1 MAGLASGI
9 RASDELLSCFA
20 AAKDGNV
27 RVMKVQIEGTAMV
40 PRSTVDIAGDEKSD
54 FAAVDSL
61 LEDALPCYILFKMD
75 SATKEGWLLANW
87 VPENTP
93 VRQKMLYAS
102 SRETLK
108 KELGSIAAEMTAAER
123 DEITYEAYQGAVVV
137 NEAERLSLMSDKERA
152 LKHTANTHVD
162 TGIPT
167 KASYVHGVKF
177 PLSEEAR
184 DAIASLKENARL
196 SYVQLRV
203 DKEQIVLDKKETL
216 GAGFDAYKSAVC
228 CNTSE
233 PRFSLY
239 VSGCGDED
247 APEAVIFCLYCP
259 EDAPVKQKMLY
270 STAKAAV
277 AGAASEQGLKIANKL
292 EVREA
297 SDLVESDLL
306 PSSAAP
312 DSAPAPLPTM
322 SRPRGPAGARG
333 MIKLPGM

>member
-1 MAGLASGI
+1 MHVYYTCVLSQVFNGSTGCFQV
-9 RASDELLSCFA
+9 RLL
-20 AAKDGNV
+20 
-27 RVMKVQIEGTAMV
+27 KVAIEGSTMV
-40 PRSTVDIAGDEKSD
+40 VQKQVDVAGDEKSD
-54 FAAVDSL
+54 FAAVDRL
-61 LEDALPCYILFKMD
+61 LEDDVPCYILFKMD

-87 VPENTP
+87 VPENTK

-102 SRETLK
+102 SREALK
-108 KELGSIAAEMTAAER
+108 KELGSIAAEITAAER

-177 PLSEEAR
+177 PLSDEAR
-184 DAIASLKENARL
+184 DAIAALKENASL

-203 DKEQIVLDKKETL
+203 DKEPSEQIVLDKKETL
-216 GAGFDAYKSAVC
+216 EAGFDAYKSAVC
-228 CNTSE
+228 DTSE

-239 VSGCGDED
+239 VSTAGGSEGAAD
-247 APEAVIFCLYCP
+247 AVVFCLYCP

-270 STAKAAV
+270 STAKAALVEV
-277 AGAASEQGLKIANKL
+277 AAELDVSIAVKI
-292 EVREA
+292 EVREPSDLTE
-297 SDLVESDLL
+297 SDLV
-306 PSSAAP
+306 PCPAAP
-312 DSAPAPLPTM
+312 DSAPAALPTM
-322 SRPRGPAGARG
+322 ARPRGPGSGRG